1 MIKRTKT
8 PGVFRFISL
17 GDIHFG
23 HHQTPAATI
32 IRNLDRHCTNERVL
46 RDLDMVIITGDVF
59 DRLMHSADDNVHLVN
74 RWITL
79 FLFRCARL
87 KVKVRIVEGTPSHDR
102 LQSRFFVELK
112 DNANIPVDLHYATTL
127 SVEYIDDLDIH
138 ILYVPDKWRPDTTE
152 TLQEVRL
159 LLKRHNLTQV
169 DFAIM
174 HGAFEYQ
181 LPAVVKE
188 PSHDSDVY
196 LELVRYFILI
206 GHVHFPSQK
215 ERILAAGS
223 YDRLHHGEE
232 GPKGFYDVTVRDPD
246 DYTITFMENP
256 SAKRY
261 ITVDCRGMDTK
272 QANVAVRK
280 AVKDLPGGSAVRLHC
295 ERHSPVV
302 GDMDAIK
309 QAYPDVE
316 WSTPK
321 IENTTTTK
329 HDTMDTLMKMD
340 METFVPI
347 DPTTINSL
355 VAAELVKHTNDEATL
370 KRCQQQL
377 AELIE

>member
-1 MIKRTKT
+1 MIKGTKT

-17 GDIHFG
+17 GDIHFI
-23 HHQTPAATI
+23 HHQTPTGTI
-32 IRNLDRHCTNERVL
+32 IRNLDRHCTNERIM
-46 RDLDMVIITGDVF
+46 RDLDMVVVTGDVW
-59 DRLMHSADDNVHLVN
+59 DRLVHSADDNLHLVN

-87 KVKVRIVEGTPSHDR
+87 NVKVRIVEGTPSHDR
-102 LQSRFFVELK
+102 MQSRFFVELK
-112 DNANIPVDLHYATTL
+112 ENANIPVDLHYATTL
-127 SVEYIDDLDIH
+127 SIEYIDDYDLNF
-138 ILYVPDKWRPDTTE
+138 LYVPDKWRADTSE

-159 LLKRHNLTQV
+159 LMKRHDLEQV

-196 LELVRYFILI
+196 LDLVRYFILI
-206 GHVHFPSQK
+206 GHVHFPTQK

-223 YDRLHHGEE
+223 YDRLYHGEE
-232 GPKGFYDVTVRDPD
+232 GPKGFYDVAVRAPD
-246 DYTITFMENP
+246 DYNITFVENT
-256 SAKRY
+256 SAKQY
-261 ITVDCRGMDTK
+261 VTVDCRGMDTK
-272 QANVAVRK
+272 QANVAIRR
-280 AVKDLPGGSAVRLHC
+280 ATKDLPGGSAIRLHC

-309 QAYPDVE
+309 QAYPDYE

-321 IENTTTTK
+321 IENETTTK
-329 HDTMDTLMKMD
+329 KETMDTLMKMD
-340 METFVPI
+340 MEAFIPI
-347 DPTTINSL
+347 DATTISGL
-355 VAAELVKHTNDEATL
+355 VEAELAKHTNDEATL
-370 KRCQQQL
+370 TRCQQQL